1 MFCSELVATEVI
13 KVEEMKFRRDIFI
26 LKTSIGAPKPIFRL
40 DFEHLYFDNHIKNR
54 IIKH

>member
-40 DFEHLYFDNHIKNR
+40 DFEHLYFDNHIINR